1 VFLANNEFFFVN
13 EEMSEEEKIEPPRKK
28 ARILRPTDKM
38 RPFIQSTSCCSCQE
52 ENVPYLLLVGCSN
65 GHLICHLCTRMFVS
79 SKITMNQ
86 FPRNFPGKLSSL
98 GTLECPVCR
107 EHVNGVTNLFVLEE
121 INVEEHKSPVNTKG
135 SSPESRSQGLSPE
148 SRPQGSCPESRPQGS
163 YSCPYAELIHKDVI
177 NTIKCDKMMT
187 LNDLHKHL
195 IQYHNQTIKCP
206 NCSQWLCDGEKN
218 MEDLLQF
225 HIMKNCQQIKC
236 HGCDRTGNMLNMYMH
251 SIIGRD
257 NSCNTAK
264 QMFSSFGQ
272 QLSECFYVF
281 QSSENI
287 TQLATLMMTWLVQYL
302 YQRVIG
308 TDIGI
313 DVFDRSFA
321 RIFYAFILQAFCK
334 IHAPLIQSDM
344 ITLINKI
351 LKLSKGLESSEYE
364 EDILLMTS
372 EFAKINNQR
381 LDRISRLPFCY
392 RILIM
397 TLSDFNYAKKIANNY
412 PRNITPVE
420 QSEIS
425 KLIELYETII
435 PDESPVITFQLNAT

>member
-1 VFLANNEFFFVN
+1 
-13 EEMSEEEKIEPPRKK
+13 MSAEEKVESPEPPRK
-28 ARILRPTDKM
+28 RPRVFRPTEKM
-38 RPFIQSTSCCSCQE
+38 RPFVQSTSCCSCQE

-86 FPRNFPGKLSSL
+86 FPRNFPGKLSSV
-98 GTLECPVCR
+98 GNLECPVCR
-107 EHVNGVTNLFVLEE
+107 ENVNGITNLFVLEE
-121 INVEEHKSPVNTKG
+121 IGEETKTH
-135 SSPESRSQGLSPE
+135 
-148 SRPQGSCPESRPQGS
+148 
-163 YSCPYAELIHKDVI
+163 SCPYTELIQKDVI
-177 NTIKCDKMMT
+177 STIKCDKNMS
-187 LNDLHKHL
+187 LPELHKHL

-225 HIMKNCQQIKC
+225 HIMKNCQNIKC
-236 HGCDRTGNMLNMYMH
+236 FGCDRTGNMLNMYMH

-281 QSSENI
+281 QASENI
-287 TQLATLMMTWLVQYL
+287 TQLATAMMTWLVQYL

-308 TDIGI
+308 TDVGI

-351 LKLSKGLESSEYE
+351 LKQSKGLESSEYE

-372 EFAKINNQR
+372 EFAKVNNQR
-381 LDRISRLPFCY
+381 LDRISKLPFCY

-397 TLSDFNYAKKIANNY
+397 TLSDFQYAKKIANNY

-420 QSEIS
+420 QAEIS

-435 PDESPVITFQLNAT
+435 PDESPVITFQLS

>member
-1 VFLANNEFFFVN
+1 MSGEV
-13 EEMSEEEKIEPPRKK
+13 EEDDSQPPRKK
-28 ARILRPTDKM
+28 PRLLQPTDKM
-38 RPFIQSTSCCSCQE
+38 RPFVKSTSCCSCQE

-86 FPRNFPGKLSSL
+86 FPRNFPGKLSSV
-98 GTLECPVCR
+98 GNLECPVCR
-107 EHVNGVTNLFVLEE
+107 ENVQGITNLFVFEE
-121 INVEEHKSPVNTKG
+121 IG
-135 SSPESRSQGLSPE
+135 SEAKTHT
-148 SRPQGSCPESRPQGS
+148 
-163 YSCPYAELIHKDVI
+163 CPYTELLHADVI
-177 NTIKCDKMMT
+177 SNIKCDKSMS
-187 LNDLHKHL
+187 LQELHKHL
-195 IQYHNQTIKCP
+195 IQYHNQTVKCP

-225 HIMKNCQQIKC
+225 HIMKNCQNIKC
-236 HGCDRTGNMLNMYMH
+236 FGCDRTGNMLNMYMH

-264 QMFSSFGQ
+264 QMFSSLGQ

-281 QSSENI
+281 QASENI

-308 TDIGI
+308 TDVGI

-351 LKLSKGLESSEYE
+351 LKQSKALESSEYE

-372 EFAKINNQR
+372 EFAKVNNQR
-381 LDRISRLPFCY
+381 LDRISKLPFCY

-397 TLSDFNYAKKIANNY
+397 TLSDFNYAQKIANNY

-420 QSEIS
+420 QAEIS

-435 PDESPVITFQLNAT
+435 PEDTPVITFQLS